1 MFKKE
6 NNKKII
12 VYILIGIVVVIASIK
27 LIDIY
32 YQNNNNEEIT
42 IQNVLTTED
51 EPEKIENEIIK
62 VYVTG
67 EVKNQGVIE
76 LEQGSRIVDAIEK
89 AGGQTEE
96 ANLKNVNLAY
106 ELEDGQKIYIPNK
119 KDKVNKEEYIVS
131 NSGENVMVEEGKNTG
146 NNNTNN
152 IKDGKSTNV
161 KGVISKVNINLAS
174 QSDLET
180 LPGIGPSLAQRILEY
195 RKENGKFQKIE
206 DIQNV
211 KGIGDAKYNKI
222 KDYLSI
228 WYDDII

>member
-12 VYILIGIVVVIASIK
+12 VYILIGIVVVIGAIK

-32 YQNNNNEEIT
+32 YQNNNEKIT

-51 EPEKIENEIIK
+51 EPEKIENETIK

-119 KDKVNKEEYIVS
+119 SEE
-131 NSGENVMVEEGKNTG
+131 
-146 NNNTNN
+146 NTNE
-152 IKDGKSTNV
+152 ITDDGIT
-161 KGVISKVNINLAS
+161 
-174 QSDLET
+174 
-180 LPGIGPSLAQRILEY
+180 GIDS
-195 RKENGKFQKIE
+195 KENDTI
-206 DIQNV
+206 DINKADEKELQELN
-211 KGIGDAKYNKI
+211 GI
-222 KDYLSI
+222 
-228 WYDDII
+228 

>member
-51 EPEKIENEIIK
+51 EPEKIENETIK

-76 LEQGSRIVDAIEK
+76 LEKGSRIVDAIEK

-119 KDKVNKEEYIVS
+119 SEE
-131 NSGENVMVEEGKNTG
+131 
-146 NNNTNN
+146 NTNE
-152 IKDGKSTNV
+152 ITDDGVTE
-161 KGVISKVNINLAS
+161 IDSKENDTININKANEKELQELNGIGESLAS
-174 QSDLET
+174 SIIKYREDNGKFKNIEDLKNV
-180 LPGIGPSLAQRILEY
+180 PGIGESKFSNI
-195 RKENGKFQKIE
+195 KE
-206 DIQNV
+206 
-211 KGIGDAKYNKI
+211 KI
-222 KDYLSI
+222 KVK
-228 WYDDII
+228 

>member
-12 VYILIGIVVVIASIK
+12 VYILIGIVVVIGAIK

-32 YQNNNNEEIT
+32 YQNNNEKIT

-51 EPEKIENEIIK
+51 EPEKIENETIK

-119 KDKVNKEEYIVS
+119 SEE
-131 NSGENVMVEEGKNTG
+131 
-146 NNNTNN
+146 NTNE
-152 IKDGKSTNV
+152 ITDDGIT
-161 KGVISKVNINLAS
+161 GIDSKENDTININKADEKELQELNGIGESLAS
-174 QSDLET
+174 SIIKYREDNGKFKNIEDLKNV
-180 LPGIGPSLAQRILEY
+180 PGIGESKFSNI
-195 RKENGKFQKIE
+195 KE
-206 DIQNV
+206 
-211 KGIGDAKYNKI
+211 KI
-222 KDYLSI
+222 KVK
-228 WYDDII
+228 

>member
-51 EPEKIENEIIK
+51 EPEKIENETIK

-119 KDKVNKEEYIVS
+119 SEE
-131 NSGENVMVEEGKNTG
+131 
-146 NNNTNN
+146 NTNE
-152 IKDGKSTNV
+152 ITDDGITGSD
-161 KGVISKVNINLAS
+161 SKENDTININKANEKELQELNGIGESLAS
-174 QSDLET
+174 RIIKYREDNGKFKNIEDLKNV
-180 LPGIGPSLAQRILEY
+180 PGIGESKFSNI
-195 RKENGKFQKIE
+195 KE
-206 DIQNV
+206 
-211 KGIGDAKYNKI
+211 KI
-222 KDYLSI
+222 KVK
-228 WYDDII
+228 

>member
-12 VYILIGIVVVIASIK
+12 VYILIGIVVVIGAIK

-51 EPEKIENEIIK
+51 EPEKLENETIK

-119 KDKVNKEEYIVS
+119 SEE
-131 NSGENVMVEEGKNTG
+131 
-146 NNNTNN
+146 NTNE
-152 IKDGKSTNV
+152 ITDDGVT
-161 KGVISKVNINLAS
+161 GIDSKENDTININKADEKELQELNGIGESLAS
-174 QSDLET
+174 SIIKYREDNGKFKNIEDLKNV
-180 LPGIGPSLAQRILEY
+180 PGIGESKFSNI
-195 RKENGKFQKIE
+195 KE
-206 DIQNV
+206 
-211 KGIGDAKYNKI
+211 KI
-222 KDYLSI
+222 KVK
-228 WYDDII
+228 

>member
-12 VYILIGIVVVIASIK
+12 VYILIGIVVVIGAIK

-32 YQNNNNEEIT
+32 YQNNNEKIT

-51 EPEKIENEIIK
+51 EPEKIENETIK

-96 ANLKNVNLAY
+96 ANLKNVNIAY

-119 KDKVNKEEYIVS
+119 SEE
-131 NSGENVMVEEGKNTG
+131 
-146 NNNTNN
+146 NTNE
-152 IKDGKSTNV
+152 ITDDGIT
-161 KGVISKVNINLAS
+161 GIDSKENDTIDINKADEKELQELNGIGESLAS
-174 QSDLET
+174 SIIKYREDNGKFKNIEDLKNV
-180 LPGIGPSLAQRILEY
+180 PGIGESKFSNI
-195 RKENGKFQKIE
+195 KE
-206 DIQNV
+206 
-211 KGIGDAKYNKI
+211 KI
-222 KDYLSI
+222 KVK
-228 WYDDII
+228 

>member
-12 VYILIGIVVVIASIK
+12 VYILIGIVVVIGAIK

-32 YQNNNNEEIT
+32 YQNNNEKIT

-51 EPEKIENEIIK
+51 EPEKIENETIK

-76 LEQGSRIVDAIEK
+76 LEKGSRIVDAIEK

-119 KDKVNKEEYIVS
+119 SEE
-131 NSGENVMVEEGKNTG
+131 
-146 NNNTNN
+146 NTNE
-152 IKDGKSTNV
+152 ITDDGVTE
-161 KGVISKVNINLAS
+161 IDSKENDTININKANEKELQELNGIGESLAS
-174 QSDLET
+174 SIIKYREDNGKFKNIEDLKNV
-180 LPGIGPSLAQRILEY
+180 PGIGESKFSNI
-195 RKENGKFQKIE
+195 KE
-206 DIQNV
+206 
-211 KGIGDAKYNKI
+211 KI
-222 KDYLSI
+222 KVK
-228 WYDDII
+228 

>member
-12 VYILIGIVVVIASIK
+12 VYILIGIVVVIAGIK

-32 YQNNNNEEIT
+32 YQNNNEEIT

-51 EPEKIENEIIK
+51 EPEKIENETIK

-119 KDKVNKEEYIVS
+119 SEE
-131 NSGENVMVEEGKNTG
+131 
-146 NNNTNN
+146 
-152 IKDGKSTNV
+152 
-161 KGVISKVNINLAS
+161 NINEITDDGVTGIDSKENDTININKADEKELQELNGIGESLAS
-174 QSDLET
+174 SIIKYREDNGKFKNIEDLKNV
-180 LPGIGPSLAQRILEY
+180 PGIGESKFSNI
-195 RKENGKFQKIE
+195 KE
-206 DIQNV
+206 
-211 KGIGDAKYNKI
+211 KI
-222 KDYLSI
+222 KVK
-228 WYDDII
+228 

>member
-32 YQNNNNEEIT
+32 YQNNNEKIT

-51 EPEKIENEIIK
+51 EPEKIENETIK

-119 KDKVNKEEYIVS
+119 SEE
-131 NSGENVMVEEGKNTG
+131 
-146 NNNTNN
+146 NTNE
-152 IKDGKSTNV
+152 ITDDGIT
-161 KGVISKVNINLAS
+161 GIDSKENDTIDINKADEKELQELNGIGESLAS
-174 QSDLET
+174 SIIKYREDNGKFKNIEDLKNV
-180 LPGIGPSLAQRILEY
+180 PGIGESKFSNI
-195 RKENGKFQKIE
+195 KE
-206 DIQNV
+206 
-211 KGIGDAKYNKI
+211 KI
-222 KDYLSI
+222 KVK
-228 WYDDII
+228 

>member
-51 EPEKIENEIIK
+51 EPEKIENETIK

-119 KDKVNKEEYIVS
+119 SEE
-131 NSGENVMVEEGKNTG
+131 
-146 NNNTNN
+146 NTNE
-152 IKDGKSTNV
+152 ITDDGIT
-161 KGVISKVNINLAS
+161 GIDSKENDTININKANEKELQELNGIGESLAS
-174 QSDLET
+174 SIIKYREDNGKFKNIEDLKNV
-180 LPGIGPSLAQRILEY
+180 PGIGESKFSNI
-195 RKENGKFQKIE
+195 KE
-206 DIQNV
+206 
-211 KGIGDAKYNKI
+211 KI
-222 KDYLSI
+222 KVK
-228 WYDDII
+228 

>member
-12 VYILIGIVVVIASIK
+12 VYILIGIVVVIGAIK

-32 YQNNNNEEIT
+32 YQNNNEKIT

-51 EPEKIENEIIK
+51 EPEKIENETIK

-76 LEQGSRIVDAIEK
+76 LEKGSRIVDAIEK

-119 KDKVNKEEYIVS
+119 SEE
-131 NSGENVMVEEGKNTG
+131 
-146 NNNTNN
+146 NTNE
-152 IKDGKSTNV
+152 ITDDGIT
-161 KGVISKVNINLAS
+161 GIDSKENDTININKADEKELQELNGIGESLAS
-174 QSDLET
+174 S
-180 LPGIGPSLAQRILEY
+180 IIKY
-195 RKENGKFQKIE
+195 REENGKFKNIE
-206 DIQNV
+206 DLKNV
-211 KGIGDAKYNKI
+211 PGIGESKFSNIKEKI
-222 KDYLSI
+222 KVK
-228 WYDDII
+228 

>member
-12 VYILIGIVVVIASIK
+12 VYILIGIVVVIGGIK

-32 YQNNNNEEIT
+32 YQNNNNNNNEEIT

-51 EPEKIENEIIK
+51 EPEKIENETIK

-119 KDKVNKEEYIVS
+119 SEE
-131 NSGENVMVEEGKNTG
+131 
-146 NNNTNN
+146 NTNE
-152 IKDGKSTNV
+152 ITDDGIT
-161 KGVISKVNINLAS
+161 GIDSKENDTIDINKADEKELQELNGIGESLAS
-174 QSDLET
+174 SIIKYREDNGKFKNIEDLKNV
-180 LPGIGPSLAQRILEY
+180 PGIGESKFSNI
-195 RKENGKFQKIE
+195 KE
-206 DIQNV
+206 
-211 KGIGDAKYNKI
+211 KI
-222 KDYLSI
+222 KVK
-228 WYDDII
+228 

>member
-12 VYILIGIVVVIASIK
+12 VYILTGIAVVIGGIK

-32 YQNNNNEEIT
+32 YQNNNEEIT

-51 EPEKIENEIIK
+51 EPEKIENETIK

-119 KDKVNKEEYIVS
+119 SEENINEITDDGVTGIDNKENDTI
-131 NSGENVMVEEGKNTG
+131 
-146 NNNTNN
+146 
-152 IKDGKSTNV
+152 
-161 KGVISKVNINLAS
+161 NINKADEKELQELNGIGESLAS
-174 QSDLET
+174 SIIKYREDNGKFKNIEDLKNV
-180 LPGIGPSLAQRILEY
+180 PGIGESKFSNI
-195 RKENGKFQKIE
+195 KE
-206 DIQNV
+206 
-211 KGIGDAKYNKI
+211 KI
-222 KDYLSI
+222 KVK
-228 WYDDII
+228 

>member
-12 VYILIGIVVVIASIK
+12 VYILIGIVVVIGAIK

-32 YQNNNNEEIT
+32 YQNNNEKIT

-51 EPEKIENEIIK
+51 EPEKIENETIK

-76 LEQGSRIVDAIEK
+76 LEKGSRIVDAIEK

-119 KDKVNKEEYIVS
+119 SEE
-131 NSGENVMVEEGKNTG
+131 
-146 NNNTNN
+146 NTNE
-152 IKDGKSTNV
+152 ITDDGIT
-161 KGVISKVNINLAS
+161 GIDSKENDTININKADEKELQELNGIGESLAS
-174 QSDLET
+174 S
-180 LPGIGPSLAQRILEY
+180 IIKY
-195 RKENGKFQKIE
+195 REENGKFKNIE
-206 DIQNV
+206 DIKNIS
-211 KGIGDAKYNKI
+211 GIGDAKFEKM
-222 KDYLSI
+222 KDYISVK
-228 WYDDII
+228 

>member
-12 VYILIGIVVVIASIK
+12 VYILIGIVVLIASIK

-32 YQNNNNEEIT
+32 YQNNNNNNEEIT

-51 EPEKIENEIIK
+51 ESEKIENETIK

-119 KDKVNKEEYIVS
+119 SEE
-131 NSGENVMVEEGKNTG
+131 
-146 NNNTNN
+146 NTNE
-152 IKDGKSTNV
+152 ITDDGVT
-161 KGVISKVNINLAS
+161 GIDSKENDTININKADEKELQELNGIGESLAS
-174 QSDLET
+174 SIIKYREDNGKFKNIEDLKNV
-180 LPGIGPSLAQRILEY
+180 PGIGESKFSNI
-195 RKENGKFQKIE
+195 KE
-206 DIQNV
+206 
-211 KGIGDAKYNKI
+211 KI
-222 KDYLSI
+222 KVK
-228 WYDDII
+228 

>member
-51 EPEKIENEIIK
+51 EPEKIENETIK

-89 AGGQTEE
+89 AGGQTE
-96 ANLKNVNLAY
+96 
-106 ELEDGQKIYIPNK
+106 
-119 KDKVNKEEYIVS
+119 
-131 NSGENVMVEEGKNTG
+131 
-146 NNNTNN
+146 
-152 IKDGKSTNV
+152 
-161 KGVISKVNINLAS
+161 
-174 QSDLET
+174 
-180 LPGIGPSLAQRILEY
+180 
-195 RKENGKFQKIE
+195 
-206 DIQNV
+206 
-211 KGIGDAKYNKI
+211 
-222 KDYLSI
+222 
-228 WYDDII
+228 

>member
-12 VYILIGIVVVIASIK
+12 VYILIGIVVVIGAIK

-32 YQNNNNEEIT
+32 YQNNNNNEEIT

-51 EPEKIENEIIK
+51 EPEKIENETIK

-119 KDKVNKEEYIVS
+119 SEE
-131 NSGENVMVEEGKNTG
+131 
-146 NNNTNN
+146 NTNE
-152 IKDGKSTNV
+152 ITDDGIT
-161 KGVISKVNINLAS
+161 GIDSKENDTIDINKADEKELQELNGIGESLAS
-174 QSDLET
+174 SIIKYREDNGKFKNIEDLKNV
-180 LPGIGPSLAQRILEY
+180 PGIGESKFSNI
-195 RKENGKFQKIE
+195 KE
-206 DIQNV
+206 
-211 KGIGDAKYNKI
+211 KI
-222 KDYLSI
+222 KVK
-228 WYDDII
+228 

>member
-12 VYILIGIVVVIASIK
+12 VYILIGIVVLIASIK

-32 YQNNNNEEIT
+32 YQNNNNNNNEEIT

-51 EPEKIENEIIK
+51 ESEKIENETIK
-62 VYVTG
+62 VYATG

-119 KDKVNKEEYIVS
+119 SEE
-131 NSGENVMVEEGKNTG
+131 
-146 NNNTNN
+146 NTNE
-152 IKDGKSTNV
+152 ITDDGVT
-161 KGVISKVNINLAS
+161 GIDSKENDTININKADEKELQELNGIGESLAS
-174 QSDLET
+174 SIIKYREDNGKFKNIEDLKNV
-180 LPGIGPSLAQRILEY
+180 PGIGESKFSNI
-195 RKENGKFQKIE
+195 KE
-206 DIQNV
+206 
-211 KGIGDAKYNKI
+211 KI
-222 KDYLSI
+222 KVK
-228 WYDDII
+228 

>member
-119 KDKVNKEEYIVS
+119 SEE
-131 NSGENVMVEEGKNTG
+131 
-146 NNNTNN
+146 NTNE
-152 IKDGKSTNV
+152 ITDDGVTE
-161 KGVISKVNINLAS
+161 IDSKENDTININKANEKELQELNEIGESLAS
-174 QSDLET
+174 SIIKYREDNGKFKNIEDLKNV
-180 LPGIGPSLAQRILEY
+180 PGIGESKFSNI
-195 RKENGKFQKIE
+195 KE
-206 DIQNV
+206 
-211 KGIGDAKYNKI
+211 KI
-222 KDYLSI
+222 KVK
-228 WYDDII
+228 

>member
-12 VYILIGIVVVIASIK
+12 VYILIGIAIVIGGIK

-32 YQNNNNEEIT
+32 YQNNNEEIT

-51 EPEKIENEIIK
+51 EPEKIENETIK

-119 KDKVNKEEYIVS
+119 SEE
-131 NSGENVMVEEGKNTG
+131 
-146 NNNTNN
+146 NTNE
-152 IKDGKSTNV
+152 ITDDGVT
-161 KGVISKVNINLAS
+161 GIDSKENDTININKADEKELQELNGIGESLAS
-174 QSDLET
+174 SIIKYREDNGKFKNIEDLKNV
-180 LPGIGPSLAQRILEY
+180 PGIGESKFSNI
-195 RKENGKFQKIE
+195 KE
-206 DIQNV
+206 
-211 KGIGDAKYNKI
+211 KI
-222 KDYLSI
+222 KVK
-228 WYDDII
+228 

>member
-12 VYILIGIVVVIASIK
+12 VYILIGIVVVIGAIK

-32 YQNNNNEEIT
+32 YQNNNEEIT

-51 EPEKIENEIIK
+51 EPEKIENETIK

-119 KDKVNKEEYIVS
+119 SEE
-131 NSGENVMVEEGKNTG
+131 
-146 NNNTNN
+146 NTNE
-152 IKDGKSTNV
+152 ITDDGIT
-161 KGVISKVNINLAS
+161 GIDSKENDTIDINKADEKELQELNGIGESLAS
-174 QSDLET
+174 SIIKYREDNGKFKNIEDLKNV
-180 LPGIGPSLAQRILEY
+180 PGIGESKFSNI
-195 RKENGKFQKIE
+195 KE
-206 DIQNV
+206 
-211 KGIGDAKYNKI
+211 KI
-222 KDYLSI
+222 KVK
-228 WYDDII
+228 

>member
-12 VYILIGIVVVIASIK
+12 VYILIGIVVVIGAIK

-51 EPEKIENEIIK
+51 EPEKIENETIK

-119 KDKVNKEEYIVS
+119 SEE
-131 NSGENVMVEEGKNTG
+131 
-146 NNNTNN
+146 NTNE
-152 IKDGKSTNV
+152 ITDDGVT
-161 KGVISKVNINLAS
+161 GIDSKENDTININKADEKELQELNGIGESLAS
-174 QSDLET
+174 SIIKYREDNGKFKNIEDLKNV
-180 LPGIGPSLAQRILEY
+180 PGIGESKFSNI
-195 RKENGKFQKIE
+195 KE
-206 DIQNV
+206 
-211 KGIGDAKYNKI
+211 KI
-222 KDYLSI
+222 KVK
-228 WYDDII
+228 

>member
-12 VYILIGIVVVIASIK
+12 VYILIGIVVVIAGIK

-51 EPEKIENEIIK
+51 EPEKIENETIK

-119 KDKVNKEEYIVS
+119 SEE
-131 NSGENVMVEEGKNTG
+131 
-146 NNNTNN
+146 NTNE
-152 IKDGKSTNV
+152 ITDDGITGSD
-161 KGVISKVNINLAS
+161 SKENDTININKANEKELQELNGIGESLAS
-174 QSDLET
+174 SIIKYREDNGKFKNIEDLKNV
-180 LPGIGPSLAQRILEY
+180 PGIGESKFSNI
-195 RKENGKFQKIE
+195 KE
-206 DIQNV
+206 
-211 KGIGDAKYNKI
+211 KI
-222 KDYLSI
+222 KVK
-228 WYDDII
+228 

>member
-12 VYILIGIVVVIASIK
+12 VYILIGIVVVIGGIK

-51 EPEKIENEIIK
+51 EPEKIENETIK

-119 KDKVNKEEYIVS
+119 SEE
-131 NSGENVMVEEGKNTG
+131 
-146 NNNTNN
+146 NTNE
-152 IKDGKSTNV
+152 ITDDGVT
-161 KGVISKVNINLAS
+161 GIDSKENDTININKADEKELQELNGIGESLAS
-174 QSDLET
+174 SIIKYREDNGKFKNIEDLKNV
-180 LPGIGPSLAQRILEY
+180 PGIGESKFSNI
-195 RKENGKFQKIE
+195 KE
-206 DIQNV
+206 
-211 KGIGDAKYNKI
+211 KI
-222 KDYLSI
+222 KVK
-228 WYDDII
+228 

>member
-12 VYILIGIVVVIASIK
+12 VYILIGIVVVIAGIK

-51 EPEKIENEIIK
+51 EPEKIENETIK

-119 KDKVNKEEYIVS
+119 SEE
-131 NSGENVMVEEGKNTG
+131 
-146 NNNTNN
+146 NTNE
-152 IKDGKSTNV
+152 ITDDGVTE
-161 KGVISKVNINLAS
+161 IDSKENDTININKADEKELQELNGIGESLAS
-174 QSDLET
+174 SIIKYREDNGKFKNIEDLKNV
-180 LPGIGPSLAQRILEY
+180 PGIGESKFSNI
-195 RKENGKFQKIE
+195 KE
-206 DIQNV
+206 
-211 KGIGDAKYNKI
+211 KI
-222 KDYLSI
+222 KVK
-228 WYDDII
+228 

>member
-51 EPEKIENEIIK
+51 EPEKIENETIK

-76 LEQGSRIVDAIEK
+76 LEKGSRIVDAIEK

-119 KDKVNKEEYIVS
+119 SEE
-131 NSGENVMVEEGKNTG
+131 
-146 NNNTNN
+146 NTNE
-152 IKDGKSTNV
+152 ITDDGIT
-161 KGVISKVNINLAS
+161 GIDSKENDTININKADEKELQELNGIGESLAS
-174 QSDLET
+174 S
-180 LPGIGPSLAQRILEY
+180 IIKY
-195 RKENGKFQKIE
+195 REENGKFKNIE
-206 DIQNV
+206 DLKNV
-211 KGIGDAKYNKI
+211 PGIGESKFSNIKEKI
-222 KDYLSI
+222 KVK
-228 WYDDII
+228 

>member
-12 VYILIGIVVVIASIK
+12 VYILIGIAVVMGGIK

-32 YQNNNNEEIT
+32 YQNNNEEIT
-42 IQNVLTTED
+42 TQNVLTTED
-51 EPEKIENEIIK
+51 EPEKTENETIK

-119 KDKVNKEEYIVS
+119 TEE
-131 NSGENVMVEEGKNTG
+131 
-146 NNNTNN
+146 NTNE
-152 IKDGKSTNV
+152 ITDDGITE
-161 KGVISKVNINLAS
+161 IDSKENDTININKADEKELQELNGIGESLAS
-174 QSDLET
+174 SIIKYREDNGKFKNIEDLKNV
-180 LPGIGPSLAQRILEY
+180 PGIGESKFSNIKERI
-195 RKENGKFQKIE
+195 K
-206 DIQNV
+206 V
-211 KGIGDAKYNKI
+211 K
-222 KDYLSI
+222 
-228 WYDDII
+228 

>member
-12 VYILIGIVVVIASIK
+12 VYILIGIVVVIGAIK

-32 YQNNNNEEIT
+32 YQNNNEEIT

-51 EPEKIENEIIK
+51 EPEKIENETIK

-119 KDKVNKEEYIVS
+119 SEE
-131 NSGENVMVEEGKNTG
+131 
-146 NNNTNN
+146 NTNE
-152 IKDGKSTNV
+152 ITDDGIT
-161 KGVISKVNINLAS
+161 GIDSKENDTININKADEKELQELNGIGESLAS
-174 QSDLET
+174 SIIKYREDNGKFKNIEDLKNV
-180 LPGIGPSLAQRILEY
+180 PGIGESKFSNI
-195 RKENGKFQKIE
+195 KE
-206 DIQNV
+206 
-211 KGIGDAKYNKI
+211 KI
-222 KDYLSI
+222 KVK
-228 WYDDII
+228 

>member
-42 IQNVLTTED
+42 IQNVLRTED
-51 EPEKIENEIIK
+51 EPEKIENETIK

-119 KDKVNKEEYIVS
+119 SEE
-131 NSGENVMVEEGKNTG
+131 
-146 NNNTNN
+146 NTNE
-152 IKDGKSTNV
+152 ITDDGITGSD
-161 KGVISKVNINLAS
+161 SKENDTININKANEKELQELNGIGESLAS
-174 QSDLET
+174 SIIKYREDNGKFKNIEDLKNV
-180 LPGIGPSLAQRILEY
+180 PGIGESKFSNI
-195 RKENGKFQKIE
+195 KE
-206 DIQNV
+206 
-211 KGIGDAKYNKI
+211 KI
-222 KDYLSI
+222 KVK
-228 WYDDII
+228 

>member
-12 VYILIGIVVVIASIK
+12 VYILIGIVVVIGGIK

-51 EPEKIENEIIK
+51 EPEKIENETIK

-89 AGGQTEE
+89 SGGQTEE

-119 KDKVNKEEYIVS
+119 SEE
-131 NSGENVMVEEGKNTG
+131 
-146 NNNTNN
+146 NTNE
-152 IKDGKSTNV
+152 ITDDGVTE
-161 KGVISKVNINLAS
+161 IDSKENDTININKADEKELQELNGIGESLAS
-174 QSDLET
+174 SIIKYREDNGKFKNIEDLKNV
-180 LPGIGPSLAQRILEY
+180 PGIGESKFSNI
-195 RKENGKFQKIE
+195 KE
-206 DIQNV
+206 
-211 KGIGDAKYNKI
+211 KI
-222 KDYLSI
+222 KVK
-228 WYDDII
+228 

>member
-12 VYILIGIVVVIASIK
+12 VYILIGIVVVIGAIK

-51 EPEKIENEIIK
+51 EPEKIENETIK

-119 KDKVNKEEYIVS
+119 SEE
-131 NSGENVMVEEGKNTG
+131 
-146 NNNTNN
+146 NTNE
-152 IKDGKSTNV
+152 ITDDGIT
-161 KGVISKVNINLAS
+161 GIDSKENDTININKADEKELQELNGIGESLAS
-174 QSDLET
+174 SIIKYREDNGKFKNIEDLKNV
-180 LPGIGPSLAQRILEY
+180 PGIGESKFSNI
-195 RKENGKFQKIE
+195 KE
-206 DIQNV
+206 
-211 KGIGDAKYNKI
+211 KI
-222 KDYLSI
+222 KVK
-228 WYDDII
+228 

>member
-12 VYILIGIVVVIASIK
+12 VYILIGIVVVIGAIK

-32 YQNNNNEEIT
+32 YQNNNEKIT

-119 KDKVNKEEYIVS
+119 SEE
-131 NSGENVMVEEGKNTG
+131 
-146 NNNTNN
+146 NTNE
-152 IKDGKSTNV
+152 ITDDGIT
-161 KGVISKVNINLAS
+161 GIDSKENDTIDINKADEKELQELNGIGESLAS
-174 QSDLET
+174 SIIKYREDNGKFKNIEDLKNV
-180 LPGIGPSLAQRILEY
+180 PGIGESKFSNI
-195 RKENGKFQKIE
+195 KE
-206 DIQNV
+206 
-211 KGIGDAKYNKI
+211 KI
-222 KDYLSI
+222 KVK
-228 WYDDII
+228 

>member
-12 VYILIGIVVVIASIK
+12 VYILIGIAVVIGGIK

-32 YQNNNNEEIT
+32 YQNNNEEIT

-51 EPEKIENEIIK
+51 EPEKIENETIK

-119 KDKVNKEEYIVS
+119 SEENINEITDDGVTGIDNKENDTI
-131 NSGENVMVEEGKNTG
+131 
-146 NNNTNN
+146 
-152 IKDGKSTNV
+152 
-161 KGVISKVNINLAS
+161 NINKADEKELQELNGIGESLAS
-174 QSDLET
+174 SIIKYREDNGKFKNIEDLKNV
-180 LPGIGPSLAQRILEY
+180 PGIGESKFSNI
-195 RKENGKFQKIE
+195 KE
-206 DIQNV
+206 
-211 KGIGDAKYNKI
+211 KI
-222 KDYLSI
+222 KVK
-228 WYDDII
+228 

>member
-51 EPEKIENEIIK
+51 EPEKIENETIK

-119 KDKVNKEEYIVS
+119 SEE
-131 NSGENVMVEEGKNTG
+131 
-146 NNNTNN
+146 NTNE
-152 IKDGKSTNV
+152 ITDDGIT
-161 KGVISKVNINLAS
+161 GIDSKENDTIDINKADEKELQELNGIGESLAS
-174 QSDLET
+174 SIIKYREDNGKFKNIEDLKNV
-180 LPGIGPSLAQRILEY
+180 PGIGESKFSNI
-195 RKENGKFQKIE
+195 KE
-206 DIQNV
+206 
-211 KGIGDAKYNKI
+211 KI
-222 KDYLSI
+222 KVK
-228 WYDDII
+228 

>member
-32 YQNNNNEEIT
+32 YQNNNEKIT

-51 EPEKIENEIIK
+51 EPEKIENETIK

-76 LEQGSRIVDAIEK
+76 LEKGSRIVDAIEK

-119 KDKVNKEEYIVS
+119 SEE
-131 NSGENVMVEEGKNTG
+131 
-146 NNNTNN
+146 NTNE
-152 IKDGKSTNV
+152 ITDDGIT
-161 KGVISKVNINLAS
+161 GIDSKENDTININKADEKELQELNGIGESLAS
-174 QSDLET
+174 S
-180 LPGIGPSLAQRILEY
+180 IIKY
-195 RKENGKFQKIE
+195 REENGKFKNIE
-206 DIQNV
+206 DLKNV
-211 KGIGDAKYNKI
+211 PGIGESKFSNIKEKI
-222 KDYLSI
+222 KVK
-228 WYDDII
+228 

>member
-51 EPEKIENEIIK
+51 EPEKIENETIK

-119 KDKVNKEEYIVS
+119 SEE
-131 NSGENVMVEEGKNTG
+131 
-146 NNNTNN
+146 NTNV
-152 IKDGKSTNV
+152 ITDDGVTE
-161 KGVISKVNINLAS
+161 IDSKENDTININKANEKELQELNGIGESLAS
-174 QSDLET
+174 SIIKYREDNGKFKNIEDLKNV
-180 LPGIGPSLAQRILEY
+180 PGIGESKFSNI
-195 RKENGKFQKIE
+195 KE
-206 DIQNV
+206 
-211 KGIGDAKYNKI
+211 KI
-222 KDYLSI
+222 KVK
-228 WYDDII
+228 

>member
-32 YQNNNNEEIT
+32 YQNNNEKIT

-119 KDKVNKEEYIVS
+119 SEE
-131 NSGENVMVEEGKNTG
+131 
-146 NNNTNN
+146 NTNE
-152 IKDGKSTNV
+152 ITDDGIT
-161 KGVISKVNINLAS
+161 GIDSKENDTININKADEKELQELNGIGESLAS
-174 QSDLET
+174 S
-180 LPGIGPSLAQRILEY
+180 IIKY
-195 RKENGKFQKIE
+195 REENGKFKNIE
-206 DIQNV
+206 DLKNV
-211 KGIGDAKYNKI
+211 PGIGESKFSNIKEKI
-222 KDYLSI
+222 KVK
-228 WYDDII
+228 